1 MIGRRTFW
9 GRVARFGIKS
19 APFVL
24 EGTGR
29 SVLDLMAYWRWDNYV
44 RDLDEGAAFHFNSN
58 QTRLHSAIELGE
70 RLWLVTGRRGPGG
83 IEYVLVAC
91 LTVAAKTFN
100 APDYKYGRYRLWGDT
115 RKSKYFSADGPDM
128 TDLLLRLEFDTGT
141 RIQSKDVIGQSL
153 QTIRS
158 LVARDVATLLGWSK
172 TLRPESRAY
181 DIADE
186 AALEKSFDSSEDAV
200 RQTVLGHHSGVS
212 ERRRQLLQR
221 SYRRNRVLVE
231 ELHGLYAGRC
241 QLCGF
246 DPPVLYGVS
255 ACCGHHVVYLSRG
268 GKDEL
273 PNLMLVC
280 PNHHEIIHA
289 TSAVFDFSDLHY
301 VFPNGRR
308 EPLVLNRHFAKA
320 R

>member
-1 MIGRRTFW
+1 
-9 GRVARFGIKS
+9 
-19 APFVL
+19 
-24 EGTGR
+24 
-29 SVLDLMAYWRWDNYV
+29 MAYWRWDNYV

-58 QTRLHSAIELGE
+58 QVRLHSTIELGE
-70 RLWLVTGRRGPGG
+70 RLWLVTGQRRSEG

-91 LTVAAKTFN
+91 LTIAAKTFN
-100 APDYKYGRYRLWGDT
+100 APGYKYGRYRVWGDT

-128 TDLLLRLEFDTGT
+128 TDLLLQCQFDTGT
-141 RIQSKDVIGQSL
+141 RIQGKGVIGQSL
-153 QTIRS
+153 QTIRG
-158 LVARDVATLLGWSK
+158 LVPGDVTALLEWSR
-172 TLRPESRAY
+172 TLRPEPRAY
-181 DIADE
+181 EIVDE
-186 AALEKSFDSSEDAV
+186 ACLEKSFESGEDAV
-200 RQTVLGHHSGVS
+200 RETVLGYHSGVS
-212 ERRRQLLQR
+212 DRRRLLLQR
-221 SYRRNRVLVE
+221 SYRRNRALVD
-231 ELHGLYAGRC
+231 ELRGLYAGRC

-308 EPLVLNRHFAKA
+308 EPLVLNKHFGRA